1 MCYNFYLSV
10 TQNSKWS
17 PTKPIY
23 VNLTYYNSLSIE
35 KGYTSGMNKL
45 EILEDYFGHD
55 AFRPLQE
62 EVVDAILAKQDVLM
76 ILPTGGGKSL
86 CYQLPTL
93 MMKGVTVVVSP
104 LLALMHDQVVAL
116 KANGIP
122 AAMLSSM
129 QDLDESQK
137 IEEQLKAGEIKL
149 LYVAPERLTNAYF
162 LNLLHQLPINFFVID
177 EAHCVSEWGHEFR
190 ENYRRL
196 SLIKEQFATTP
207 IAAFTAT
214 ATHMVESDIASN
226 LALHHPKRVRG
237 SLFRENLTINARH
250 RIKDGREQLMEFLK
264 LHTDESG
271 IIYTLSR
278 KSTESVAHFLQSKG
292 IEAKA
297 YHAGLSTEE
306 KNSTYA
312 DFVADRVQIVVA
324 TIAFGMGIDKS
335 NIRFV
340 VHMTMPKTLENYY
353 QEIGRAGRDGL
364 DSETLLL
371 FSAQDI
377 VQQKMFIEDLPETP
391 YKQHAFNKLDSMV
404 RFANSENCRHQS
416 IAAYFDDRI
425 EACKDKCDNCTAP
438 ASEKVDITLPARMLL
453 SAILRTD
460 QKFGLH
466 YVIDVLRGS
475 QEQRVLQNGHD
486 TLSVYGIGDEYSKA
500 QWMTIGDKLLE
511 LNAVE
516 IGEFKVYKLT
526 PFGVEVIKGEHTIEL
541 KKERLT
547 VQKAEKKKRVTYLDD
562 YNVEVYDKLRDL
574 RTQIASEKGIP
585 PYIVFSDK
593 TLKDLSNKQP
603 QDKEAML
610 EVHGIGEVKFERYG
624 KEFLTLLNDEQ

>member
-1 MCYNFYLSV
+1 
-10 TQNSKWS
+10 
-17 PTKPIY
+17 
-23 VNLTYYNSLSIE
+23 
-35 KGYTSGMNKL
+35 MNKEETL
-45 EILEDYFGHD
+45 KHYFGHST
-55 AFRPLQE
+55 FRPLQE
-62 EVVDAILAKQDVLM
+62 DVIDAIVNKEDVLM

-93 MMKGVTVVVSP
+93 LMEGITVVVSP

-116 KANGIP
+116 KANDIS

-129 QDLDESQK
+129 QTLVESQE
-137 IEEQLKAGEIKL
+137 IEEQLRRGEIKL

-196 SLIKEQFATTP
+196 SLLKEQFSTTP

-214 ATHMVESDIASN
+214 ATHAVEQDIATN
-226 LALHHPKRVRG
+226 LGLVEPKRVRG
-237 SLFRENLTINARH
+237 SLFRENLTIHARH
-250 RIKDGREQLMEFLK
+250 RIKDGRQQLLEFLK
-264 LHTDESG
+264 VHTDESG

-278 KSTESVAHFLQSKG
+278 KSTENIASFLQGKG

-297 YHAGLSTEE
+297 YHAGLSTQE

-340 VHMTMPKTLENYY
+340 IHMTLPKTLENFY
-353 QEIGRAGRDGL
+353 QEIGRSGRDGL
-364 DSETLLL
+364 EAETLLL
-371 FSAQDI
+371 YSAADI
-377 VQQKMFIEDLPETP
+377 VQQKMFIENLPETP
-391 YKQHAFNKLDSMV
+391 YKEHAFNKLDAMV

-425 EACKDKCDNCTAP
+425 ENCKSKCDNCTAP
-438 ASEKVDITLPARMLL
+438 QSEKVDITTASRKLL
-453 SAILRTD
+453 STIFRTE
-460 QKFGLH
+460 QNFGLH
-466 YVIDVLRGS
+466 YVIDVLKGS
-475 QEQRVLQNGHD
+475 KEQRLLQNGHD
-486 TLSVYGIGDEYSKA
+486 ALSVYGIGEEYSKN
-500 QWMTIGDKLLE
+500 QWLTVGDKLLE
-511 LNAVE
+511 LGAVM
-516 IGEFKVYKLT
+516 IGEFKVYRLT
-526 PFGVEVIKGEHTIEL
+526 EFGVEVMKGLHKIEL

-547 VQKAEKKKRVTYLDD
+547 VQLAETKRKVTYFDD
-562 YNVEVYDKLRDL
+562 YDVEMYDKLRSL

-593 TLKDLSNKQP
+593 TLKDLSTKQP
-603 QDKEAML
+603 QSKAEML
-610 EVHGIGEVKFERYG
+610 EVHGIGDVKFERYG
-624 KEFLTLLNDEQ
+624 KAFLSLIEEG

>member
-1 MCYNFYLSV
+1 
-10 TQNSKWS
+10 
-17 PTKPIY
+17 
-23 VNLTYYNSLSIE
+23 
-35 KGYTSGMNKL
+35 MNKL
-45 EILEDYFGHD
+45 ETLEHYFGHS

-62 EVVDAILAKQDVLM
+62 EVVDAILNKEDVLM

-93 MMKGVTVVVSP
+93 LMDGITVVVSP

-122 AAMLSSM
+122 GAMLSSM
-129 QDLDESQK
+129 QNLEESQT
-137 IEEQLKAGEIKL
+137 IEQELRAGKIKL

-162 LNLLHQLPINFFVID
+162 LNMLHQLPINFFVID

-196 SLIKEQFATTP
+196 SLLKEQFATTP

-214 ATHMVESDIASN
+214 ATNAVEQDIATN
-226 LALHHPKRVRG
+226 LGLQDPKRVRG
-237 SLFRENLTINARH
+237 SLFRENLTIHAKH
-250 RIKDGREQLMEFLK
+250 RIKDGRAQLMEFLK
-264 LHTDESG
+264 MHKGESG

-278 KSTESVAHFLQSKG
+278 KNTEAVAHFLQEKG

-297 YHAGLSTEE
+297 YHAGLPTEE
-306 KNSTYA
+306 KNRTYA
-312 DFVADRVQIVVA
+312 DFVADRVQVVVA

-340 VHMTMPKTLENYY
+340 VHMTMPKTLENFY

-364 DSETLLL
+364 EAETLLL

-377 VQQKMFIEDLPETP
+377 VQQKMFIEDLPEIP
-391 YKQHAFNKLDSMV
+391 YKEHAFNKLDSMV

-416 IAAYFDDRI
+416 VAAYFDDRI
-425 EACKDKCDNCTAP
+425 KACADKCDNCTAP
-438 ASEKVDITLPARMLL
+438 ESEKVDITTASRMLL
-453 SAILRTD
+453 STILRTE

-466 YVIDVLRGS
+466 YVIDVLKGS
-475 QEQRVLQNGHD
+475 KEQRVLQNGHD
-486 TLSVYGIGDEYSKA
+486 SLSVYGIGTEYSKS
-500 QWMTIGDKLLE
+500 QWLTIGDKLLE
-511 LNAVE
+511 LGAVE

-526 PFGVEVIKGEHTIEL
+526 TYGIEVIKGAHEILL
-541 KKERLT
+541 KKERLE
-547 VQKAEKKKRVTYLDD
+547 VQKAVAKKKVSYFDD
-562 YNVEVYDKLRDL
+562 YDVEMYDKLRNL
-574 RTQIASEKGIP
+574 RTEIASEKGIP

-593 TLKDLSNKQP
+593 TLKDLSSKVP
-603 QDKEAML
+603 QDKDGML

-624 KEFLTLLNDEQ
+624 KAFLDVLTNA

>member
-1 MCYNFYLSV
+1 
-10 TQNSKWS
+10 
-17 PTKPIY
+17 
-23 VNLTYYNSLSIE
+23 
-35 KGYTSGMNKL
+35 MNKL
-45 EILEDYFGHD
+45 ETLKHYFGHD
-55 AFRPLQE
+55 TFRPLQE
-62 EVVDAILAKQDVLM
+62 EVVDAMINKEDVLM

-93 MMKGVTVVVSP
+93 LMDGITIVVSP

-116 KANGIP
+116 MANDIP

-137 IEEQLKAGEIKL
+137 IEAQLHAGEIKL

-162 LNLLHQLPINFFVID
+162 LNMLHKLPINFFVID

-196 SLIKEQFATTP
+196 SLLKEQFSTTP

-214 ATHMVESDIASN
+214 ATHAVESDIAAN
-226 LALHHPKRVRG
+226 LGLVEPKRVRG
-237 SLFRENLTINARH
+237 SLFRENLTINGRH
-250 RIKDGREQLMEFLK
+250 RIKDGRAQLMEFLK
-264 LHTDESG
+264 LHKDESG

-278 KSTESVAHFLQSKG
+278 KSTEAIASFLQGKG
-292 IEAKA
+292 IEAKP
-297 YHAGLSTEE
+297 YHAGLPTQE
-306 KNSTYA
+306 KNATYA

-340 VHMTMPKTLENYY
+340 VHMTMPKTLENFY
-353 QEIGRAGRDGL
+353 QEIGRAGRDGVA
-364 DSETLLL
+364 SETLLL

-391 YKQHAFNKLDSMV
+391 YKQHAFNKLDAMV
-404 RFANSENCRHQS
+404 RFTNSENCRHQS
-416 IAAYFDDRI
+416 VAAYFDDRI
-425 EACKDKCDNCTAP
+425 EVCGDKCDNCTAP
-438 ASEKVDITLPARMLL
+438 ASEKIDITTAARMLL
-453 SAILRTD
+453 STILRTE
-460 QKFGLH
+460 QNFGLH
-466 YVIDVLRGS
+466 YVIDVLKGS
-475 QEQRVLQNGHD
+475 KEQRVLQNGHD
-486 TLSVYGIGDEYSKA
+486 TLSVYGIGEEYSKN
-500 QWMTIGDKLLE
+500 QWLTIGDKLLE

-526 PFGVEVIKGEHTIEL
+526 AFGVEVIKGAHSIEL

-547 VQKAEKKKRVTYLDD
+547 VQKAEAKKKVSYFDD
-562 YNVEVYDKLRDL
+562 YDVDMYDKLRKL

-603 QDKEAML
+603 QDKEEML
-610 EVHGIGEVKFERYG
+610 AVHGIGEVKFERYG
-624 KEFLTLLNDEQ
+624 KAFLKLLQDD

>member
-1 MCYNFYLSV
+1 
-10 TQNSKWS
+10 
-17 PTKPIY
+17 
-23 VNLTYYNSLSIE
+23 
-35 KGYTSGMNKL
+35 MNKL
-45 EILEDYFGHD
+45 QTLEHYFGHSS
-55 AFRPLQE
+55 FRPLQE
-62 EVVDAILAKQDVLM
+62 EVVDAILEKQDVLM

-93 MMKGVTVVVSP
+93 LMEGITVVVSP

-116 KANGIP
+116 KANGIS

-129 QDLDESQK
+129 QDLDESHQ
-137 IEEQLKAGEIKL
+137 IEAQLRAGEIKL
-149 LYVAPERLTNAYF
+149 LYVAPERLTNGYF

-196 SLIKEQFATTP
+196 SLLKEQFATTP

-214 ATHMVESDIASN
+214 ATNAVEQDIATN
-226 LALHHPKRVRG
+226 LGLVTPKRVRG

-250 RIKDGREQLMEFLK
+250 RIKDGRAQLMEFLK
-264 LHTDESG
+264 LHQDESG

-278 KSTESVAHFLQSKG
+278 KSTEAVAHFLQGKG
-292 IEAKA
+292 IEARA
-297 YHAGLSTEE
+297 YHAGLPTQE

-312 DFVADRVQIVVA
+312 DFVADRVQVVVA

-340 VHMTMPKTLENYY
+340 VHMTMPKTLENFY
-353 QEIGRAGRDGL
+353 QEIGRAGRDGVA
-364 DSETLLL
+364 SETLLL

-377 VQQKMFIEDLPETP
+377 VQQKMFIDDLPESP
-391 YKQHAFNKLDSMV
+391 YKEHAFNKLDSMV

-425 EACKDKCDNCTAP
+425 EACVDKCDNCTAP
-438 ASEKVDITLPARMLL
+438 QSEKIDITEAARKLL
-453 SAILRTD
+453 SAMFRTG
-460 QKFGLH
+460 QNFGLH

-475 QEQRVLQNGHD
+475 KEQRLLQNGHD
-486 TLSVYGIGDEYSKA
+486 RLSVYGIGEEYTKN
-500 QWMTIGDKLLE
+500 QWLTIGDKLLE
-511 LNAVE
+511 LGAVE

-526 PFGVEVIKGEHTIEL
+526 EFGVEVIKGAHTIDL

-547 VQKAEKKKRVTYLDD
+547 VQKAQGKKRVAYFDEYD
-562 YNVEVYDKLRDL
+562 VEMYDKLRNL
-574 RTQIASEKGIP
+574 RTQIAQANNIP

-593 TLKDLSNKQP
+593 TLKDLSVKQP
-603 QDKEAML
+603 QNKAEML
-610 EVHGIGEVKFERYG
+610 DVHGIGEVKFERYG
-624 KEFLTLLNDEQ
+624 EEFLSLLSSTRPHI

>member
-1 MCYNFYLSV
+1 
-10 TQNSKWS
+10 
-17 PTKPIY
+17 
-23 VNLTYYNSLSIE
+23 
-35 KGYTSGMNKL
+35 MNKL
-45 EILEDYFGHD
+45 ETLEHYFGHS

-93 MMKGVTVVVSP
+93 LMEGITVVVSP

-116 KANGIP
+116 KENGI
-122 AAMLSSM
+122 AAEMLSSM
-129 QDLDESQK
+129 QDLEESQQ
-137 IEEQLKAGEIKL
+137 IEARLREGEIKL

-196 SLIKEQFATTP
+196 SLLKEQFATTP

-214 ATHMVESDIASN
+214 ATHAVESDIASN
-226 LALHHPKRVRG
+226 LGLQSPKRVRG
-237 SLFRENLTINARH
+237 SLFRENLTIHARH
-250 RIKDGREQLMEFLK
+250 RIKDGRAQLMEFLK

-278 KSTESVAHFLQSKG
+278 KSTEAVAHFLQSKG
-292 IEAKA
+292 IEARA

-306 KNSTYA
+306 KNRTYA
-312 DFVADRVQIVVA
+312 DFVTDRVQIVVA

-364 DSETLLL
+364 ASETLLL

-425 EACKDKCDNCTAP
+425 EACGDTCDNCTAP
-438 ASEKVDITLPARMLL
+438 ASEKIDITTAARMLL
-453 SAILRTD
+453 STILRTD
-460 QKFGLH
+460 QNFGLH
-466 YVIDVLRGS
+466 YVIDVLKGS
-475 QEQRVLQNGHD
+475 KEQRVLQNGHD
-486 TLSVYGIGDEYSKA
+486 TLSVYGIGEEYSKS
-500 QWMTIGDKLLE
+500 QWLTIGDKLLE

-516 IGEFKVYKLT
+516 IGEFKVYRLT
-526 PFGVEVIKGEHTIEL
+526 AFGIEVIKGLHQIEL

-547 VQKAEKKKRVTYLDD
+547 VQKSEVKKRVTYFDD
-562 YNVEVYDKLRDL
+562 YDVEVYDKLRDL

-593 TLKDLSNKQP
+593 TLKDLSIKVP

-624 KEFLTLLNDEQ
+624 KEFLTLLNHER

>member
-1 MCYNFYLSV
+1 
-10 TQNSKWS
+10 
-17 PTKPIY
+17 
-23 VNLTYYNSLSIE
+23 
-35 KGYTSGMNKL
+35 MNKL
-45 EILEDYFGHD
+45 QTLEDYFGHS

-62 EVVDAILAKQDVLM
+62 EVVDAILDRQDVLM

-93 MMKGVTVVVSP
+93 LMEGVTVVVSP

-116 KANGIP
+116 RENGIS

-129 QDLDESQK
+129 QDLDESRK
-137 IEEQLKAGEIKL
+137 IEEELRAAKIKL

-162 LNLLHQLPINFFVID
+162 LTLLHQLPINFFVID

-196 SLIKEQFATTP
+196 SLLKEQFATTP

-214 ATHMVESDIASN
+214 ATNAVEQDIATN
-226 LALHHPKRVRG
+226 LGLLTPKRVRG
-237 SLFRENLTINARH
+237 SLFRKNLTIHAKH
-250 RIKDGREQLMEFLK
+250 RIKDGRAQLMEFLK
-264 LHTDESG
+264 QHQGESG

-278 KSTESVAHFLQSKG
+278 KSTEAVAHFLQTKG

-297 YHAGLSTEE
+297 YHAGLPTEE
-306 KNSTYA
+306 KNATYA
-312 DFVADRVQIVVA
+312 DFVADRVEIVVA

-340 VHMTMPKTLENYY
+340 VHMTMPKTLENFY

-364 DSETLLL
+364 EAETLLL

-391 YKQHAFNKLDSMV
+391 YKEHAFNKLESMV

-425 EACKDKCDNCTAP
+425 TACSDKCDNCTAP
-438 ASEKVDITLPARMLL
+438 ESEKVDITTAARMLL
-453 SAILRTD
+453 STILRTE

-466 YVIDVLRGS
+466 YVIDVIKGS
-475 QEQRVLQNGHD
+475 KEQRVLQNGHD
-486 TLSVYGIGDEYSKA
+486 TLSVYGIGNEYSKS
-500 QWMTIGDKLLE
+500 QWLTIGDKLLE
-511 LNAVE
+511 LGAVE

-526 PFGVEVIKGEHTIEL
+526 NFGVEVIKGAHTIDL

-547 VQKAEKKKRVTYLDD
+547 VQKAAAKKKVTCFDEYD
-562 YNVEVYDKLRDL
+562 VEVYDKLRDL
-574 RTQIASEKGIP
+574 RTQIASANNIP

-593 TLKDLSNKQP
+593 TLKDLSVKQP
-603 QDKEAML
+603 QSKEEML
-610 EVHGIGEVKFERYG
+610 AVHGIGEVKYERYG
-624 KEFLTLLNDEQ
+624 KAFLSLLSS

>member
-1 MCYNFYLSV
+1 
-10 TQNSKWS
+10 
-17 PTKPIY
+17 
-23 VNLTYYNSLSIE
+23 
-35 KGYTSGMNKL
+35 MNKL
-45 EILEDYFGHD
+45 ETLKHYFGHD

-62 EVVDAILAKQDVLM
+62 EVVDAILNKEDVLM

-93 MMKGVTVVVSP
+93 LMEGITVVVSP

-116 KANGIP
+116 RANGIS

-137 IEEQLKAGEIKL
+137 IEEQLRSGEIKL

-196 SLIKEQFATTP
+196 SLLKEQFASTP

-214 ATHMVESDIASN
+214 ATKAVEQDIATN
-226 LALHHPKRVRG
+226 LGLVEPKRVRG

-250 RIKDGREQLMEFLK
+250 RIKDGRAQLMEFLK
-264 LHTDESG
+264 FHPNESG

-278 KSTESVAHFLQSKG
+278 KSTENIASFLQGKG

-297 YHAGLSTEE
+297 YHAGLPTQE
-306 KNSTYA
+306 KNRTYA

-340 VHMTMPKTLENYY
+340 VHMTMPKTLENFY

-364 DSETLLL
+364 EAETLLL
-371 FSAQDI
+371 YSAADI

-391 YKQHAFNKLDSMV
+391 YKEHAFNKLDSMV

-425 EACKDKCDNCTAP
+425 ESCGNKCDNCTAP
-438 ASEKVDITLPARMLL
+438 ASEKVDITTAARMML
-453 SAILRTD
+453 SAILRTE
-460 QKFGLH
+460 QNFGLH
-466 YVIDVLRGS
+466 YIVDVLKGS
-475 QEQRVLQNGHD
+475 KEQRLLQNGHD
-486 TLSVYGIGDEYSKA
+486 SLSVYGIGDKYSKS
-500 QWMTIGDKLLE
+500 QWLTIGDKLLE
-511 LNAVE
+511 LGAVA

-526 PFGVEVIKGEHTIEL
+526 EFGVEVIKGAHTIDL

-547 VQKAEKKKRVTYLDD
+547 IQKAEAKKKVTYFDD
-562 YNVEVYDKLRDL
+562 YDVEMYDKLRTL

-593 TLKDLSNKQP
+593 TLKDLSSKVPQNK
-603 QDKEAML
+603 EEML

-624 KEFLTLLNDEQ
+624 EAFLGVLQDV

>member
-1 MCYNFYLSV
+1 
-10 TQNSKWS
+10 
-17 PTKPIY
+17 
-23 VNLTYYNSLSIE
+23 
-35 KGYTSGMNKL
+35 MNRL
-45 EILEDYFGHD
+45 ETLEHYFGHSS
-55 AFRPLQE
+55 FRPLQE
-62 EVVDAILAKQDVLM
+62 EVIDAILNRQDVLM

-93 MMKGVTVVVSP
+93 LMEGVTVVVSP

-116 KANGIP
+116 RANGIS

-129 QDLDESQK
+129 QDMEESRQ
-137 IEEQLKAGEIKL
+137 IEQQLRNGEIRL

-162 LNLLHQLPINFFVID
+162 LQLLHRLEINFFVID

-196 SLIKEQFATTP
+196 SLLKAEFPTVP
-207 IAAFTAT
+207 VAAFTAT
-214 ATHMVESDIASN
+214 ATKAVEADIAAN
-226 LALHHPKRVRG
+226 LGLQNPKRVRG
-237 SLFRENLTINARH
+237 SLFRENLTIYARH
-250 RIKDGREQLMEFLK
+250 RIKDGREQLLAFLK
-264 LHTDESG
+264 QHAGESG

-292 IEAKA
+292 IEARA

-306 KNSTYA
+306 KNGTYR
-312 DFVADRVQIVVA
+312 DFVSDKVQIVVA

-364 DSETLLL
+364 EAETLLL
-371 FSAQDI
+371 FSAADI
-377 VQQKMFIEDLPETP
+377 VQQKMFIEELPDTP
-391 YKQHAFNKLDSMV
+391 YRAHAFEKLESMI

-425 EACKDKCDNCTAP
+425 EVCVDKCDNCSMP
-438 ASEKVDITLPARMLL
+438 QSEKVDITEASRKLL
-453 SAILRTD
+453 SAIFRTE

-475 QEQRVLQNGHD
+475 KEQRILQNGHD
-486 TLSVYGIGDEYSKA
+486 RLSVYSIGEEYSKS
-500 QWMTIGDKLLE
+500 QWLTIGDKLLE
-511 LNAVE
+511 LGAVE
-516 IGEFKVYKLT
+516 IGEFKVYRLT
-526 PFGVEVIKGEHTIEL
+526 PFGVEVLKGVHTVEL
-541 KKERLT
+541 KKERLSI
-547 VQKAEKKKRVTYLDD
+547 QKAAPKRKVTFFDD
-562 YNVEVYDKLRDL
+562 YDVQMYDRLRDL
-574 RTQIASEKGIP
+574 RSQIASENGIP

-593 TLKDLSNKQP
+593 TLKDLSAKKP
-603 QDKEAML
+603 ATKEDML
-610 EVHGIGEVKFERYG
+610 AVHGIGEVKFERYG
-624 KEFLTLLNDEQ
+624 EVFLEILQNT

>member
-1 MCYNFYLSV
+1 
-10 TQNSKWS
+10 
-17 PTKPIY
+17 
-23 VNLTYYNSLSIE
+23 
-35 KGYTSGMNKL
+35 MNKL
-45 EILEDYFGHD
+45 ETLEHYFGHS

-86 CYQLPTL
+86 CYQLPSLL
-93 MMKGVTVVVSP
+93 MEGVTVVVSP

-116 KANGIP
+116 RENAIS

-129 QDLDESQK
+129 QTLEESQE
-137 IEEQLKAGEIKL
+137 IEAQLRRGEIKL

-196 SLIKEQFATTP
+196 SLLKEQFSTTP
-207 IAAFTAT
+207 ITAFTAT
-214 ATHMVESDIASN
+214 ATHAVESDIASN
-226 LALHHPKRVRG
+226 LGLQTPKRVRG
-237 SLFRENLTINARH
+237 SLFRENLTIHARH
-250 RIKDGREQLMEFLK
+250 RIKDGRAQLTEFLK
-264 LHTDESG
+264 LHKDESG

-278 KSTESVAHFLQSKG
+278 KSTEAVAHFLQTKG

-297 YHAGLSTEE
+297 YHAGLPTEE

-340 VHMTMPKTLENYY
+340 VHMTMPKTLENFY
-353 QEIGRAGRDGL
+353 QEIGRAGRDGVE
-364 DSETLLL
+364 SETLLL

-377 VQQKMFIEDLPETP
+377 VQQKSFIEDLPETP

-416 IAAYFDDRI
+416 VAAYFDDRI
-425 EACKDKCDNCTAP
+425 DSCGTKCDNCTAP
-438 ASEKVDITLPARMLL
+438 ASEKVDITTAARMLL
-453 SAILRTD
+453 STILRTE
-460 QKFGLH
+460 QNFGLH
-466 YVIDVLRGS
+466 YVIDVLKGS
-475 QEQRVLQNGHD
+475 KEQRVLQNGHD
-486 TLSVYGIGDEYSKA
+486 TLSVYGIGDEYSKN
-500 QWMTIGDKLLE
+500 QWLTIGDKLLE

-526 PFGVEVIKGEHTIEL
+526 NFGVEVIKGAHTIEL

-547 VQKAEKKKRVTYLDD
+547 IQKAEDKKKVTYFDD
-562 YNVEVYDKLRDL
+562 YNVDMYDKLRDL
-574 RTQIASEKGIP
+574 RTQIATEKGIP

-603 QDKEAML
+603 QDKVEML
-610 EVHGIGEVKFERYG
+610 AVHGIGEVKFERYG
-624 KEFLTLLNDEQ
+624 KSFLKLLTNV

>member
-1 MCYNFYLSV
+1 
-10 TQNSKWS
+10 
-17 PTKPIY
+17 
-23 VNLTYYNSLSIE
+23 
-35 KGYTSGMNKL
+35 MNKL
-45 EILEDYFGHD
+45 ETLEHYFGHS

-62 EVVDAILAKQDVLM
+62 EVVDAILNQEDVLM

-93 MMKGVTVVVSP
+93 LMDGITVVVSP

-116 KANGIP
+116 RANGIP
-122 AAMLSSM
+122 AEMLSSM

-137 IEEQLKAGEIKL
+137 IEQELREGKIKL

-162 LNLLHQLPINFFVID
+162 LNMLHQLPINFFVID

-196 SLIKEQFATTP
+196 SLLKEQFATTP

-214 ATHMVESDIASN
+214 ATNAVEQDIATN
-226 LALHHPKRVRG
+226 LGLQNPKRVRG

-250 RIKDGREQLMEFLK
+250 RIKDGRAQLMEFLK
-264 LHTDESG
+264 MHTNESG

-278 KSTESVAHFLQSKG
+278 KSTEAVAHFLQEKG
-292 IEAKA
+292 IVAKA
-297 YHAGLSTEE
+297 YHAGLPTQE
-306 KNSTYA
+306 KNGTYA

-340 VHMTMPKTLENYY
+340 VHMTMPKTLENFY
-353 QEIGRAGRDGL
+353 QEIGRAGRDGVE
-364 DSETLLL
+364 SETLLL

-391 YKQHAFNKLDSMV
+391 YKEHAFNKLDSMV

-425 EACKDKCDNCTAP
+425 EACADKCDNCTAP
-438 ASEKVDITLPARMLL
+438 ESEKIDITTAARMML
-453 SAILRTD
+453 SAILRTE
-460 QKFGLH
+460 QNYGLH
-466 YVIDVLRGS
+466 YIVDVLKGS
-475 QEQRVLQNGHD
+475 KEQRLLQNGHD
-486 TLSVYGIGDEYSKA
+486 SLSVYGIGDEYTKN
-500 QWMTIGDKLLE
+500 QWLTIGDKLLE
-511 LNAVE
+511 LGAVA

-526 PFGVEVIKGEHTIEL
+526 EFGAEVIKGAHTIDL

-547 VQKAEKKKRVTYLDD
+547 VQKAEAKKRVTYFDD
-562 YNVEVYDKLRDL
+562 YDVEMYDRLRDL
-574 RTQIASEKGIP
+574 RTQIATQKGIP

-603 QDKEAML
+603 QNKEEML

-624 KEFLTLLNDEQ
+624 KEFLSILN

>member
-1 MCYNFYLSV
+1 
-10 TQNSKWS
+10 
-17 PTKPIY
+17 
-23 VNLTYYNSLSIE
+23 
-35 KGYTSGMNKL
+35 MNKL
-45 EILEDYFGHD
+45 ETLEHYFGHSS
-55 AFRPLQE
+55 FRPLQE

-93 MMKGVTVVVSP
+93 LMEGITVVVSP

-116 KANGIP
+116 QANGIS
-122 AAMLSSM
+122 AEMLSSM
-129 QDLDESQK
+129 QDLEESQQ
-137 IEEQLKAGEIKL
+137 IEARLRAGEVKL

-196 SLIKEQFATTP
+196 SLLKEQFATTP

-214 ATHMVESDIASN
+214 ATHAVESDIASN
-226 LALHHPKRVRG
+226 LGLQDPKRVRG

-250 RIKDGREQLMEFLK
+250 RIKDGRAQLMEFLK

-278 KSTESVAHFLQSKG
+278 KSTEAVAHYLQTKG

-297 YHAGLSTEE
+297 YHAGLPTKE
-306 KNSTYA
+306 KNKTYA
-312 DFVADRVQIVVA
+312 DFVADKVQIVVA

-340 VHMTMPKTLENYY
+340 VHMTMPKTLENFY
-353 QEIGRAGRDGL
+353 QEIGRAGRDGVA
-364 DSETLLL
+364 SETLLL

-416 IAAYFDDRI
+416 VAAYFDDRMDDC
-425 EACKDKCDNCTAP
+425 ADKCDNCTAP
-438 ASEKVDITLPARMLL
+438 ASEKIDITTASRMLL
-453 SAILRTD
+453 STILRTE
-460 QKFGLH
+460 QNFGLH
-466 YVIDVLRGS
+466 YVIDVLKGS
-475 QEQRVLQNGHD
+475 KEQRVLQNGHD
-486 TLSVYGIGDEYSKA
+486 TLSVYGIGNEYSKS
-500 QWMTIGDKLLE
+500 QWLTIGDKLLE

-526 PFGVEVIKGEHTIEL
+526 AFGVEVIKGGHTIEL

-547 VQKAEKKKRVTYLDD
+547 VQKAETKKKVTYFDD
-562 YNVEVYDKLRDL
+562 YDAEVYDKLRDL
-574 RTQIASEKGIP
+574 RTQIASQKGIP

-593 TLKDLSNKQP
+593 TLKDLSVKVP

-610 EVHGIGEVKFERYG
+610 QVHGIGEVKFERYG
-624 KEFLTLLNDEQ
+624 SEFLSLLSGVDS

>member
-1 MCYNFYLSV
+1 
-10 TQNSKWS
+10 
-17 PTKPIY
+17 
-23 VNLTYYNSLSIE
+23 
-35 KGYTSGMNKL
+35 MNKL
-45 EILEDYFGHD
+45 ETLEHYFGHS

-62 EVVDAILAKQDVLM
+62 EVVDAILNREDVLM

-93 MMKGVTVVVSP
+93 LMEGITVVVSP

-116 KANGIP
+116 KANGIS

-129 QDLDESQK
+129 QDLEESQK
-137 IEEQLKAGEIKL
+137 TESELRAGKIKL

-162 LNLLHQLPINFFVID
+162 LNMLHQLPINFFVID

-196 SLIKEQFATTP
+196 SLLKEQFATTP

-214 ATHMVESDIASN
+214 ATNAVEQDIASN
-226 LALHHPKRVRG
+226 LGLQDPKRVRG
-237 SLFRENLTINARH
+237 SLFRENLTIHAKH
-250 RIKDGREQLMEFLK
+250 RIKDGRAQLMEFLK
-264 LHTDESG
+264 MHKDESG

-278 KSTESVAHFLQSKG
+278 KSTEAVAHFLQEKG

-297 YHAGLSTEE
+297 YHAGLPTQQ
-306 KNSTYA
+306 KNKTYA

-340 VHMTMPKTLENYY
+340 VHMTMPKTLENFY

-364 DSETLLL
+364 ESETLLL

-377 VQQKMFIEDLPETP
+377 VQQKMFIEDLPESP
-391 YKQHAFNKLDSMV
+391 YKEHAFNKLDSMV

-416 IAAYFDDRI
+416 VAAYFDDRI
-425 EACKDKCDNCTAP
+425 DACKTLCDNCTAP
-438 ASEKVDITLPARMLL
+438 QSEKVDITTASRMLL
-453 SAILRTD
+453 STILRTE
-460 QKFGLH
+460 QNFGLH
-466 YVIDVLRGS
+466 YVIDVLKGS
-475 QEQRVLQNGHD
+475 KEQRVLQNGHD
-486 TLSVYGIGDEYSKA
+486 TLSVYGIGTEYSKN
-500 QWMTIGDKLLE
+500 QWLTIGDKLLE
-511 LNAVE
+511 LGAVE

-526 PFGVEVIKGEHTIEL
+526 TFGIEVIKGAHTIDL
-541 KKERLT
+541 KKERLE
-547 VQKAEKKKRVTYLDD
+547 VQKAVAKKKVSYFDD
-562 YNVEVYDKLRDL
+562 YDVEIYDQLRDL
-574 RTQIASEKGIP
+574 RTRIASEKGIP

-593 TLKDLSNKQP
+593 TLKDLSVKQP
-603 QDKEAML
+603 QNKEEML
-610 EVHGIGEVKFERYG
+610 AVHGIGEVKFERYG
-624 KEFLTLLNDEQ
+624 EAFLSLLH

>member
-1 MCYNFYLSV
+1 
-10 TQNSKWS
+10 
-17 PTKPIY
+17 
-23 VNLTYYNSLSIE
+23 
-35 KGYTSGMNKL
+35 MNKL
-45 EILEDYFGHD
+45 ETLEHYFGHSS
-55 AFRPLQE
+55 FRPLQE
-62 EVVDAILAKQDVLM
+62 EVVDAILDRQDVLM

-93 MMKGVTVVVSP
+93 LMEGLTVVVSP

-129 QDLDESQK
+129 QDLEESQQ
-137 IEEQLKAGEIKL
+137 IEKELREGKIKL

-162 LNLLHQLPINFFVID
+162 LNMLHQLPINFFVID

-196 SLIKEQFATTP
+196 SLLKEQFATTP

-214 ATHMVESDIASN
+214 ATMAVEEDIATN
-226 LALHHPKRVRG
+226 LGLIDPKRVRG
-237 SLFRENLTINARH
+237 ALFRDNLTINARH
-250 RIKDGREQLMEFLK
+250 RIKDGRAQLMEFLK
-264 LHTDESG
+264 LHKDESG

-278 KSTESVAHFLQSKG
+278 KSTEAVAHFLQDKG

-297 YHAGLSTEE
+297 YHAGLPTAE
-306 KNSTYA
+306 KNRTYA

-340 VHMTMPKTLENYY
+340 VHMTMPKTLENFY
-353 QEIGRAGRDGL
+353 QEIGRAGRDGVE
-364 DSETLLL
+364 SETLLL

-404 RFANSENCRHQS
+404 RFTNSENCRHQS
-416 IAAYFDDRI
+416 VAAYFDDRMD
-425 EACKDKCDNCTAP
+425 ACGKLCDNCTAP
-438 ASEKVDITLPARMLL
+438 QSEKIDITTAARMLL
-453 SAILRTD
+453 STILRTN
-460 QKFGLH
+460 QNFGLH
-466 YVIDVLRGS
+466 YVIDVLKGS
-475 QEQRVLQNGHD
+475 KEQRVLANGHD
-486 TLSVYGIGDEYSKA
+486 SLSVYGIGNEYSKS
-500 QWMTIGDKLLE
+500 QWLTIGDKLLE
-511 LNAVE
+511 LGAVE

-526 PFGVEVIKGEHTIEL
+526 NFGVEVIKGSHTIDL

-547 VQKAEKKKRVTYLDD
+547 IQKAEAKKKVTYFDD
-562 YNVEVYDKLRDL
+562 YDVEVYDKLREL
-574 RTQIASEKGIP
+574 RTQIATANNIP

-593 TLKDLSNKQP
+593 TLKDLSVKLP

-610 EVHGIGEVKFERYG
+610 DVHGIGEVKFERYG
-624 KEFLTLLNDEQ
+624 KEFLELLNA

>member
-1 MCYNFYLSV
+1 
-10 TQNSKWS
+10 
-17 PTKPIY
+17 
-23 VNLTYYNSLSIE
+23 
-35 KGYTSGMNKL
+35 MNKL
-45 EILEDYFGHD
+45 ETLEHYFGHS

-62 EVVDAILAKQDVLM
+62 EVVDAILDKQDVLM

-93 MMKGVTVVVSP
+93 LMEGVTVVVSP

-116 KANGIP
+116 HENAIP

-129 QDLDESQK
+129 QTLEESQE
-137 IEEQLKAGEIKL
+137 IEAQLRRGEIKL

-196 SLIKEQFATTP
+196 SLLKEQFATTP

-214 ATHMVESDIASN
+214 ATHAVESDIASN
-226 LALHHPKRVRG
+226 LGLQKPKRVRG
-237 SLFRENLTINARH
+237 SLFRENLTIHARH
-250 RIKDGREQLMEFLK
+250 RIKDGRAQLMEFLK
-264 LHTDESG
+264 LHRDESG

-278 KSTESVAHFLQSKG
+278 KSTEAVAHFLQTKG

-297 YHAGLSTEE
+297 YHAGLPTEE

-340 VHMTMPKTLENYY
+340 VHMTMPKTLENFY
-353 QEIGRAGRDGL
+353 QEIGRAGRDGVE
-364 DSETLLL
+364 SETLLL

-377 VQQKMFIEDLPETP
+377 VQQKSFIEDLPETP

-416 IAAYFDDRI
+416 VAAYFDDRI
-425 EACKDKCDNCTAP
+425 DGCGTKCDNCTAP
-438 ASEKVDITLPARMLL
+438 ASEKVDITTAARMLL
-453 SAILRTD
+453 STIFRTE
-460 QKFGLH
+460 QNFGLH
-466 YVIDVLRGS
+466 YVIDVLKGS
-475 QEQRVLQNGHD
+475 KEQRVLQNGHD
-486 TLSVYGIGDEYSKA
+486 TLSVYGIGDEYSKN
-500 QWMTIGDKLLE
+500 QWLTIGDKLLE
-511 LNAVE
+511 LGAVS

-526 PFGVEVIKGEHTIEL
+526 EFGIEVIKGAHTIDL

-547 VQKAEKKKRVTYLDD
+547 VQKAESKKKVTYFDD
-562 YNVEVYDKLRDL
+562 YDVDIYDKLRDL

-603 QDKEAML
+603 QDKDAML
-610 EVHGIGEVKFERYG
+610 AVHGIGEVKFERYG
-624 KEFLTLLNDEQ
+624 KSFLEVLQDA

>member
-1 MCYNFYLSV
+1 
-10 TQNSKWS
+10 
-17 PTKPIY
+17 
-23 VNLTYYNSLSIE
+23 
-35 KGYTSGMNKL
+35 MNKL
-45 EILEDYFGHD
+45 ETLEHYFGHN

-62 EVVDAILAKQDVLM
+62 EVVDAILAKEDILM

-93 MMKGVTVVVSP
+93 LMEGVTVVVSP

-116 KANGIP
+116 RANGIS

-129 QDLDESQK
+129 QDLDESRK
-137 IEEQLKAGEIKL
+137 IETQLRAGEIKL

-196 SLIKEQFATTP
+196 SLLKEQFATTP

-214 ATHMVESDIASN
+214 ATKAVEEDIAAN
-226 LALHHPKRVRG
+226 LGLVNPRRVRG
-237 SLFRENLTINARH
+237 SLFRKNLTIHAKH
-250 RIKDGREQLMEFLK
+250 RIKDGRAQLLEFLK
-264 LHTDESG
+264 LHRDESG

-278 KSTESVAHFLQSKG
+278 KSTEAVAHFLQTKG
-292 IEAKA
+292 IEARA
-297 YHAGLSTEE
+297 YHAGLATEE
-306 KNSTYA
+306 KNRTYA

-364 DSETLLL
+364 ESETLLL

-377 VQQKMFIEDLPETP
+377 VQQKAFIEELPETP
-391 YKQHAFNKLDSMV
+391 YKQHAFNKLESMV

-425 EACKDKCDNCTAP
+425 GDCVDKCDNCTAP
-438 ASEKVDITLPARMLL
+438 ASEKVDITRASRMLL
-453 SAILRTD
+453 STILRTE
-460 QKFGLH
+460 QSFGLH
-466 YVIDVLRGS
+466 YVVDVLKGS
-475 QEQRVLQNGHD
+475 REQRVLQNGHD
-486 TLSVYGIGDEYSKA
+486 KLSVYGIGEEYSRS
-500 QWMTIGDKLLE
+500 QWLSIGDKLLE
-511 LNAVE
+511 LGAVA

-526 PFGVEVIKGEHTIEL
+526 PFGAEVMKGGHTIEL
-541 KKERLT
+541 KKERLA
-547 VQKAEKKKRVTYLDD
+547 VQRAVPKKRVTYFDD
-562 YNVEVYDKLRDL
+562 YDVEMYDRLREL
-574 RTQIASEKGIP
+574 RTEIAAEKGIP

-593 TLKDLSNKQP
+593 TLKDLSSRQP
-603 QDKEAML
+603 QSKEEML

-624 KEFLTLLNDEQ
+624 EAFLKLLTI

>member
-1 MCYNFYLSV
+1 
-10 TQNSKWS
+10 
-17 PTKPIY
+17 
-23 VNLTYYNSLSIE
+23 
-35 KGYTSGMNKL
+35 MNKL
-45 EILEDYFGHD
+45 ETLEHYFGHS

-62 EVVDAILAKQDVLM
+62 EVVDAILDKQDVLM

-93 MMKGVTVVVSP
+93 LMEGVTVVVSP

-116 KANGIP
+116 QENAIS

-129 QDLDESQK
+129 QTLEESQE
-137 IEEQLKAGEIKL
+137 IEAQLRAGEIKL

-196 SLIKEQFATTP
+196 SLLKEQFSTTP

-214 ATHMVESDIASN
+214 ATHAVESDIASN
-226 LALHHPKRVRG
+226 LGLQRPKRVRG
-237 SLFRENLTINARH
+237 SLFRENLTIHARH
-250 RIKDGREQLMEFLK
+250 RIKDGRAQLMEFLK
-264 LHTDESG
+264 LHRDESG

-278 KSTESVAHFLQSKG
+278 KSTEAVAHFLQTKG

-297 YHAGLSTEE
+297 YHAGLPTEE

-340 VHMTMPKTLENYY
+340 VHMTMPKTLENFY
-353 QEIGRAGRDGL
+353 QEIGRAGRDGEA
-364 DSETLLL
+364 SETLLL

-377 VQQKMFIEDLPETP
+377 VQQKSFIEDLPETP

-404 RFANSENCRHQS
+404 RFANSEGCRHQS
-416 IAAYFDDRI
+416 IAAYFDDMI
-425 EACKDKCDNCTAP
+425 EACGNKCDNCTAP
-438 ASEKVDITLPARMLL
+438 ASEKIDITTAARMLL
-453 SAILRTD
+453 STILRTE
-460 QKFGLH
+460 QSFGLH
-466 YVIDVLRGS
+466 YVIDVLKGS
-475 QEQRVLQNGHD
+475 KEQRVLQNGHD
-486 TLSVYGIGDEYSKA
+486 SLSVYGIGDEYSKN
-500 QWMTIGDKLLE
+500 QWLTIGDKLLE

-526 PFGVEVIKGEHTIEL
+526 NFGVEVIKGAHTIDL

-547 VQKAEKKKRVTYLDD
+547 VQKAESKKKVTYFDD
-562 YNVEVYDKLRDL
+562 YDVDVYDKLRDL

-610 EVHGIGEVKFERYG
+610 AVHGIGEVKFERYG
-624 KEFLTLLNDEQ
+624 KPFLELLTHV